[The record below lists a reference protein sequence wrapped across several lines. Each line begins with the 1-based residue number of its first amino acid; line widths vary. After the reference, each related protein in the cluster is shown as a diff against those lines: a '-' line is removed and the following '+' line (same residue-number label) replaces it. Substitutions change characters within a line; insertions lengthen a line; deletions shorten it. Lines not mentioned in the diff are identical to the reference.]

1 MRKMLVLLGALVLC
15 ATPAAAQTSGP
26 SAPDEATATAQVER
40 TQTTTPAPSL
50 FPTTDEVREQVR
62 AREEGRESRSAAM
75 NQRDF
80 LYLVAA
86 IAIGIIIAAVVLD

>member
-26 SAPDEATATAQVER
+26 AAPAETPAAEVER
-40 TQTTTPAPSL
+40 AQTTTAPSL

-62 AREEGRESRSAAM
+62 AVEEGRESRSRDM
-75 NQRDF
+75 SQRDF

-86 IAIGIIIAAVVLD
+86 IAVGVIIAAVVLD

>member
-15 ATPAAAQTSGP
+15 AAPAAAQTSGP
-26 SAPDEATATAQVER
+26 AAPAETPAAQVER
-40 TQTTTPAPSL
+40 AEQATPTPSL

-62 AREEGRESRSAAM
+62 ANEENRNASSAAM
-75 NQRDF
+75 TQRDF

>member
-1 MRKMLVLLGALVLC
+1 
-15 ATPAAAQTSGP
+15 AAQTSGP
-26 SAPDEATATAQVER
+26 AAPADAPAATEVER
-40 TQTTTPAPSL
+40 AQQATPTPSL

-62 AREEGRESRSAAM
+62 ANEENRTASSAAM
-75 NQRDF
+75 TQRDF